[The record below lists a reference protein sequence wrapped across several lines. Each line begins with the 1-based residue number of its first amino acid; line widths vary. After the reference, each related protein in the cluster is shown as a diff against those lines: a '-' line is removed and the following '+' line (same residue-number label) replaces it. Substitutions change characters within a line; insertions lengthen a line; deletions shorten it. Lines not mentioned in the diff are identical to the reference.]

1 MKPKTTLCRHNELFH
16 VNKSFDISVKI
27 LAKCFGKPTRWKI
40 TEAVLIDELSDNQTM
55 NNKKEWTYTELN
67 KL

>member
-1 MKPKTTLCRHNELFH
+1 MKPKTPLCRHKELFH
-16 VNKSFDISVKI
+16 PNENFDITVKI
-27 LAKCFGKPTRWKI
+27 LAKCFGKPTRRKI

-55 NNKKEWTYTELN
+55 NNKKEWTYTKLN